1 VRLDSAILI
10 NPNESWGLNIMSVL
24 GNPRYE
30 RAAQVLASGGSAETA
45 AAAAGYNT
53 KGTSFKPNA
62 RRLIQRPDIRA
73 RVAELQGQI
82 AAAMVIDAAWIRTR
96 VARIADVKIAPD
108 DVRASDVIAAAHLLA
123 KMTKDALVPQTVG
136 IGGAGGEGPAKLELS
151 WLSNGSSSTTL
162 PDYSSGLS
170 TIERSDMPASSPIEE
185 PAKPSPASMTSSEPH
200 FEVDWSDQGSPTSA
214 LSEDNPSK

>member
-96 VARIADVKIAPD
+96 VARIADVKVDPEDIG
-108 DVRASDVIAAAHLLA
+108 ASDVIAASRLLA
-123 KMTKDALVPQTVG
+123 QMTPGAIVPTKVEAS
-136 IGGAGGEGPAKLELS
+136 GADG
-151 WLSNGSSSTTL
+151 
-162 PDYSSGLS
+162 D
-170 TIERSDMPASSPIEE
+170 PIEVNMDARSLARTILGIIREASADAPPEADTDTETE
-185 PAKPSPASMTSSEPH
+185 PQE
-200 FEVDWSDQGSPTSA
+200 
-214 LSEDNPSK
+214 